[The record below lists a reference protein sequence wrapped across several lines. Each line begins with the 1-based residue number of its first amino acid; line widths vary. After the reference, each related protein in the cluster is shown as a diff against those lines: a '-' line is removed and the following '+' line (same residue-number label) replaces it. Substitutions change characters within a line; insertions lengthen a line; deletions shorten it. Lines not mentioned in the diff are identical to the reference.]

1 MGFRYEERRSASPYV
16 DVIWHTID
24 ESDGVYLAAAD
35 ACYDMIFTTMP
46 DAAARVL
53 LSGPATRPTEVRYDA
68 GNRNV
73 GIRFTRGTYFT
84 HVDPAEMRNRTI
96 SLPMSDSSAFEL
108 AGATWRFPS
117 YDDADELLDAFDRH
131 GLLAHD
137 PVVDAALHGTATTV
151 SARSIQRHFQHATGL
166 SPHRVEQIERAR
178 AAATRLSAG
187 EAIAEV
193 AYELGYADQSHLT
206 REVKRLTGYTPGQAQ
221 QRDEPV

>member
-1 MGFRYEERRSASPYV
+1 MGFRYEERRSASPFV

-24 ESDGVYLAAAD
+24 ESDGIYLAAAD

-46 DAAARVL
+46 DASARVL
-53 LSGPATRPTEVRYDA
+53 LSGPASRPTELPYQA
-68 GNRNV
+68 GNRSV

-84 HVDPAEMRNRTI
+84 HVDPTEMRDRTI
-96 SLPMSDSSAFEL
+96 SLPMPDRSSFEL
-108 AGATWRFPS
+108 AGATWPFPTFAG
-117 YDDADELLDAFDRH
+117 ADELLDVFDGR

-137 PVVDAALHGTATTV
+137 PVVDAALHGEAIEF

-178 AAATRLSAG
+178 AAAARLRAG
-187 EAIAEV
+187 DAIAEV

-206 REVKRLTGYTPGQAQ
+206 RDVKRLTGFTPGQAQ
-221 QRDEPV
+221 HRDEPV

>member
-1 MGFRYEERRSASPYV
+1 MSFRYEERRSASPFV
-16 DVIWHTID
+16 DVIWHTVD

-53 LSGPATRPTEVRYDA
+53 LSGPATRPTEVPYEA
-68 GNRNV
+68 GNRSV

-84 HVDPAEMRNRTI
+84 HVEPIEMRNRTI
-96 SLPMSDSSAFEL
+96 SLPMPDRSTFEL
-108 AGATWRFPS
+108 AGATWRFPTFA
-117 YDDADELLDAFDRH
+117 DADGLLDAFGRS

-137 PVVDAALHGTATTV
+137 PIVDAALHGAATEV
-151 SARSIQRHFQHATGL
+151 SARSIQRHFQHATAL
-166 SPHRVEQIERAR
+166 SPHRVEQIDRAR
-178 AAATRLSAG
+178 AAAARLRAG

-206 REVKRLTGYTPGQAQ
+206 RDVKRLTGYTPGQAQ

>member
-1 MGFRYEERRSASPYV
+1 MSFRYEERRSASPFV
-16 DVIWHTID
+16 DVIWRTID

-53 LSGPATRPTEVRYDA
+53 LSGPATHPTDVPYRA
-68 GNRNV
+68 GNRSV

-84 HVDPAEMRNRTI
+84 HVDPGEMRNRTI
-96 SLPMSDSSAFEL
+96 ALAMPDHATFEL
-108 AGATWRFPS
+108 AGASWRFPS
-117 YDDADELLDAFDRH
+117 FTGADALVDEFDRH
-131 GLLAHD
+131 GLLDHD
-137 PVVDAALHGTATTV
+137 PVVDAALHGAAAEI
-151 SARSIQRHFQHATGL
+151 SARSVQRHFRHATGL

-178 AAATRLSAG
+178 AAAARLRSG
-187 EAIAEV
+187 EAIARV

-221 QRDEPV
+221 HRDEPV

>member
-1 MGFRYEERRSASPYV
+1 MGFRYEERRSASPFV
-16 DVIWHTID
+16 DVIWHTVD

-35 ACYDMIFTTMP
+35 ACYDMIFTTRS
-46 DAAARVL
+46 DGAARVL

-84 HVDPAEMRNRTI
+84 HVDPVEMRNRTI
-96 SLPMSDSSAFEL
+96 PLPMPDRSRFEL
-108 AGATWRFPS
+108 AGATWRFPGFA
-117 YDDADELLDAFDRH
+117 DADELLDAFDRH

-137 PVVDAALHGTATTV
+137 PVVEAALRGAATEV

-178 AAATRLSAG
+178 AAAVRLRAG
-187 EAIAEV
+187 EAIADV
-193 AYELGYADQSHLT
+193 AYELGYSDQPHLT

-221 QRDEPV
+221 HRDEPV

>member
-1 MGFRYEERRSASPYV
+1 MGFRYEERRSASTFV
-16 DVIWHTID
+16 DVVWHTVD

-46 DAAARVL
+46 DASARVL
-53 LSGPATRPTEVRYDA
+53 FSGPATVPTEVPYDA
-68 GNRNV
+68 GNRSV

-96 SLPMSDSSAFEL
+96 PLPMPDRSSFEL
-108 AGATWRFPS
+108 AGATWRFPTFA
-117 YDDADELLDAFDRH
+117 DADELLGAFEQR

-137 PVVDAALHGTATTV
+137 AVVDAALHGTATQV
-151 SARSIQRHFQHATGL
+151 SARSIQRHFRHATGL
-166 SPHRVEQIERAR
+166 TPHRVEQIERAR
-178 AAATRLSAG
+178 AAAARLRSG

-221 QRDEPV
+221 HRDEPV

>member
-1 MGFRYEERRSASPYV
+1 MGFRYEERRSASPFV

-35 ACYDMIFTTMP
+35 ACYDMIFTTSP
-46 DAAARVL
+46 DSAARVL
-53 LSGPATRPTEVRYDA
+53 LSGPATRPTEVPYDA

-84 HVDPAEMRNRTI
+84 HVDPIEMRNRTI
-96 SLPMSDSSAFEL
+96 SLPMPDRATFEL

-117 YDDADELLDAFDRH
+117 FADADDLLDAFDRR

-137 PVVDAALHGTATTV
+137 PLIDAALGGAVTDV
-151 SARSIQRHFQHATGL
+151 SARSIQRHFRHATGL

-178 AAATRLSAG
+178 AAAVRLRAG
-187 EAIAEV
+187 EAIADV
-193 AYELGYADQSHLT
+193 AYDLGFSDQSHLT
-206 REVKRLTGYTPGQAQ
+206 RDVKRLTGYTPGQAQ
-221 QRDEPV
+221 HRDEPV